1 MYNERNDRFSIKTV
15 IVQFLF
21 VALFIFLLLWL
32 FPTKNYIKDNDETNL
47 DVFYDRIFV
56 ENIILMKDSA
66 KSYYTNP
73 RLPQKVGDKVK
84 MTLGEMLDKKIIL
97 PFVDKNGETCS
108 LTDAYVEITKYA
120 DEYVMK
126 VNLKC
131 SEEEN
136 YLLVYMGCYDYC
148 STTICE
154 KNKEDIKN
162 PVIHPTP
169 KPEPEPQPEQKPTPS
184 VPSCSLKVLSGNKNG
199 NVYTGTVEVG
209 FASKLS
215 GNNATLTGF
224 GLGTSTTYGGQT
236 RYTLTKAGTYKVYGY
251 VKNSFGNTAVC
262 SIDITI
268 ENPKPQPTPSVPS
281 CSLKVL
287 SGKKDGNA
295 YTGTVEVGFASKS
308 AGDNATLK
316 GFGLGTSTTYGGQT
330 KYTIKKPGTYKIYG
344 YVKNSFGNTA
354 KCSIDIT
361 IQKELEYE
369 YKKVTTSYTPWS
381 NWSEW
386 STTAKQAGDLVQVE
400 NRTTKKT
407 VTTGYKT
414 IYTNDPSKPI
424 YGTKE
429 VVVGKLSEKICT
441 EYGYTETGKIAYSD
455 WTLEGIILDNGNIKS
470 TDLIKY
476 VRVKRDEDFCQ
487 EKCSSSTDVFYEKWV
502 RKAIS
507 GAVYTCKNYGTTTKL
522 ITAQK
527 TIITGYEQIVT
538 KQPITEVQTITEYRY
553 RTRKI
558 NTKTDIKWSYK
569 NNKTLLN
576 AGYKYTGNSREK

>member
-1 MYNERNDRFSIKTV
+1 MYNERSDRFSIKTV

-32 FPTKNYIKDNDETNL
+32 FPSKNYIKDNEETNL

-108 LTDAYVEITKYA
+108 LTDSYVEITKYA

-169 KPEPEPQPEQKPTPS
+169 QPQPEPTP
-184 VPSCSLKVLSGNKNG
+184 
-199 NVYTGTVEVG
+199 
-209 FASKLS
+209 
-215 GNNATLTGF
+215 
-224 GLGTSTTYGGQT
+224 Q
-236 RYTLTKAGTYKVYGY
+236 
-251 VKNSFGNTAVC
+251 
-262 SIDITI
+262 
-268 ENPKPQPTPSVPS
+268 PQPEPTPQPQPEPTPQPQPEPTPSVPS

-295 YTGTVEVGFASKS
+295 YTGTVEVGFASKL

-354 KCSIDIT
+354 KCSIDVT

-369 YKKVTTSYTPWS
+369 YKKVTTNYTDWS
-381 NWSEW
+381 AWSAW

-414 IYTNDPSKPI
+414 IYTNDYSKPI

-429 VVVGKLSEKICT
+429 VVVGKLSEKVCT

-470 TDLIKY
+470 TDLVKY
-476 VRVKRDEDFCQ
+476 VRIKRDEDFCQ

-558 NTKTDIKWSYK
+558 NTKIDIKWSYK
-569 NNKTLLN
+569 DNKTLLN